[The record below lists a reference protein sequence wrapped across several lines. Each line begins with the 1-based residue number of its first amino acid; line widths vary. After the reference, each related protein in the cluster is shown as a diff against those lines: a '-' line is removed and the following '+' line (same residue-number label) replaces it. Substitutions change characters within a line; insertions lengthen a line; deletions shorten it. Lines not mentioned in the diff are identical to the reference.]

1 MKKEIVIDGSRIS
14 DKKTLFEELNR
25 KFMQGEDWEIGE
37 SLDAFNDILYGGV
50 GVIKGNEP
58 ILLTWKNFEE
68 SAAQLGREFTIDF
81 YQQKLQHPELFDA
94 TIIQERLDELR
105 NNKGQTYIEIILEM
119 IAEHRQIEFVKA

>member
-94 TIIQERLDELR
+94 TIIQERLEELR

-119 IAEHRQIEFVKA
+119 IAEHQQIEFVKA